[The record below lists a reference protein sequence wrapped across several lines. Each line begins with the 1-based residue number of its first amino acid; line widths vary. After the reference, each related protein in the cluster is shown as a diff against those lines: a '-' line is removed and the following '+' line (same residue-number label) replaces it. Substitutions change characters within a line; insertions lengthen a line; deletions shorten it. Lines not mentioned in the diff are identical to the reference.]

1 MKKIEAIIRPQKL
14 DEVRDAL
21 AGIGVPGITVT
32 EVEGNGKQKG
42 LMQQWRGKEYS
53 VGLLQKIKLE
63 VVVQD
68 VDVERIVKV
77 IMDKAR
83 TDKIGDG
90 KIFVYPVEN
99 AFRIRTGESGEG
111 AV

>member
-1 MKKIEAIIRPQKL
+1 MKKIEAIIRPEKL

-21 AGIGVPGITVT
+21 AANGSPGITVT

-42 LMQQWRGKEYS
+42 LVQQWRGKEYR
-53 VGLLQKIKLE
+53 VGLLQKVKIE
-63 VVVQD
+63 VVVKD
-68 VDVERIVKV
+68 VDVERIVKL

-83 TDKIGDG
+83 TGKIGDG
-90 KIFVYPVEN
+90 KIFVSSVEN
-99 AFRIRTGESGEG
+99 VIRIRTGDKGEG